1 MNRDLIIS
9 LSLIHYFI
17 ICCTRVY
24 NTLPYIQCSER
35 YHVKKMFVICLVLNS
50 YGNLTLVLNH
60 VKGKT
65 KPASA
70 GCSGQMGIAAP
81 PTLAHF
87 LCSSNCSTSLDSSTT
102 LPLTIVCVTT
112 FTIFLVLT
120 SGSSVT
126 DLRQDQSHANKK
138 TCMILQLS
146 ETNIGG
152 CTVIKYWCLY
162 EYKNSTRSQNTHQ
175 L

>member
-1 MNRDLIIS
+1 MLLICIFLTLQHKISFQIFNFKTTMNLDLIMKMS
-9 LSLIHYFI
+9 LSLIYYFI
-17 ICCTRVY
+17 ISCTRVY
-24 NTLPYIQCSER
+24 NTIPYIQCSER
-35 YHVKKMFVICLVLNS
+35 YHVKKKFVICLVFKS
-50 YGNLTLVLNH
+50 YGNLTLVLNPI
-60 VKGKT
+60 KGKT

-70 GCSGQMGIAAP
+70 GCCGQMSIATP

-126 DLRQDQSHANKK
+126 DLRQD
-138 TCMILQLS
+138 
-146 ETNIGG
+146 
-152 CTVIKYWCLY
+152 
-162 EYKNSTRSQNTHQ
+162 
-175 L
+175 